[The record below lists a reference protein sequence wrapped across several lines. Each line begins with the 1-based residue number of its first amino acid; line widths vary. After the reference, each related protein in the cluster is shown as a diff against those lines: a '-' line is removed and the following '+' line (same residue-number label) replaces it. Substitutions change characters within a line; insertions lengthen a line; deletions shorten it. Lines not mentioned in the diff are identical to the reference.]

1 MQCGKEGKQKNRN
14 KGGKNKTRN
23 RFCGYVPSVILMLV
37 FFFLALV
44 AVLFGCDQRAKA
56 IAFVVLCGSIDTYL
70 FSEDQDL
77 ILVFIRLRRDHHHHH
92 HLVNLSDSPPSLI
105 LTLLPPAP
113 LGSIAPSCHDLHHL
127 TSASRSPSSCSAAS
141 FPVFSH
147 P

>member
-1 MQCGKEGKQKNRN
+1 MKKDDCGSSAMQCGKEGKQKNRN

-92 HLVNLSDSPPSLI
+92 HLVNLSDSPPSPHPHLASSGSSGINRSI
-105 LTLLPPAP
+105 L
-113 LGSIAPSCHDLHHL
+113 S
-127 TSASRSPSSCSAAS
+127 
-141 FPVFSH
+141 
-147 P
+147 